1 MLTFFIFIRI
11 FVVFY
16 VEQMTLIKM
25 INYYNIMLFLISVLI
40 ILQFSLTIVCVYY
53 FRIFSAR
60 VFNNTEYELS
70 RILYEELSGLGNET
84 SEEQAL
90 WSYFRQKAN
99 DVFSKYRELRDKG
112 IHRMRSDTFE
122 NDLLGSV
129 QIDLLKNYNF
139 NKSFV
144 EIVKK
149 ANKHNYNQFTTYM
162 YADISKIKG
171 KNGYL
176 LILKN
181 NTLLCFRKNVK
192 MIFEAWEKQYKTI
205 PIILETTETDL
216 FTFESSVTINKD
228 KLKEQVGGSENNI
241 LNVLQI
247 LQKYSSKDNENENTI
262 IQFLAQ
268 YNEYRK
274 NKYFSIDNQ
283 ADVNRLRMNILEFID
298 NL

>member
-1 MLTFFIFIRI
+1 
-11 FVVFY
+11 
-16 VEQMTLIKM
+16 
-25 INYYNIMLFLISVLI
+25 MLFLISVLI

-70 RILYEELSGLGNET
+70 RILYEELSTLGNET
-84 SEEQAL
+84 TEEQAL

-99 DVFSKYRELRDKG
+99 DVYSKYRELRDKG

-162 YADISKIKG
+162 YADVSKIKG

-192 MIFEAWEKQYKTI
+192 MIFEAWQKQHKTI
-205 PIILETTETDL
+205 PIIVETTETEL

-241 LNVLQI
+241 LTVLQI
-247 LQKYSSKDNENENTI
+247 LQKYCKKDTDNENVI

-268 YNEYRK
+268 YNEYK
-274 NKYFSIDNQ
+274 KKQFFSTENQ
-283 ADVNRLRMNILEFID
+283 IDVNKLRMNILEFID

>member
-144 EIVKK
+144 DIVKK